1 MTNDNIKIGD
11 LFQFINNDYKR
22 YFNVELSN
30 IEFNDI
36 LMVIEF
42 NEKNLNY
49 KYKLFNITKN
59 IKFKEYRQLN
69 FYKKL

>member
-11 LFQFINNDYKR
+11 LFQFINNDYKH